1 MTSNDNA
8 SLFSG
13 RVENYIK
20 YRPTYPPALMD
31 LLAEKCAL
39 TPASVIA
46 DIGSGT
52 GILTELFLQ
61 HGNPVYAVE
70 PNAEMRAAAEKLLG
84 RYPNFHS
91 VDAAAESSGLRP
103 RSVDFITAG
112 QAFHWFKIE
121 AARAEFIRILKP
133 RGWVALIWNLPRVE
147 TPFEKDYN
155 EIWQN
160 DLKSSHEARDQYETL
175 VAEFFGAAQPQ
186 RVRLEGMA
194 QVMDGGQLA
203 GRVLSSSA
211 APRAGGAGYESFLQ
225 KIHGVFERRQQNGR
239 VILRYNTEIF
249 FGNLV

>member
-1 MTSNDNA
+1 MTKDNT

-13 RVENYIK
+13 RVQNYIE
-20 YRPTYPPALMD
+20 YRPTYPPALVD

-52 GILTELFLQ
+52 GILTELFLK

-84 RYPNFHS
+84 RYPNFAS
-91 VDAAAESSGLRP
+91 VDATAESSALRSQ
-103 RSVDFITAG
+103 SVDIVTAG

-121 AARAEFIRILKP
+121 AAHAEFIRILKP
-133 RGWVALIWNLPRVE
+133 RGWVALVWNLPRVE

-155 EIWQN
+155 EVWQN

-175 VAEFFGAAQPQ
+175 VTQFFGAALPQ
-186 RVRLEGMA
+186 RVRLEGVA
-194 QVMDGGQLA
+194 QVMDRGQLV

-211 APRAGGAGYESFLQ
+211 APQPGDAGYESFIQ
-225 KIHGVFERRQQNGR
+225 KIHGIFESRQQNGR
-239 VILRYNTEIF
+239 VVLRYNTEIF
-249 FGNLV
+249 LGRLI